1 MNLNGASRLSG
12 LLTSVV
18 DLHVRMAMQE
28 ANKDKRRLITGAVI
42 LGGGLSFLLLGVVMS
57 QIALALWV
65 RQTWRLTW
73 LAVTLILGGIDLALS
88 GVFLR
93 VGGALLKQPL
103 LPETLAGL
111 RSTTRALTGRRP
123 PPPG

>member
-1 MNLNGASRLSG
+1 MNLKGASRLSG

-28 ANKDKRRLITGAVI
+28 ANKDKRRLITGAV
-42 LGGGLSFLLLGVVMS
+42 LVGGGLSFLLMGVVMS

-65 RQTWRLTW
+65 RQTWRLSW
-73 LAVTLILGGIDLALS
+73 LAVVLSLGGIDLALS

-93 VGGALLKQPL
+93 VGGALLNKPL

-123 PPPG
+123 PPLG

>member
-28 ANKDKRRLITGAVI
+28 ANKDKRRLITGAVL

-57 QIALALWV
+57 QIALVLWV
-65 RQTWRLTW
+65 RHTWKLSW
-73 LAVTLILGGIDLALS
+73 LAVTLWLGGIDLALS

-93 VGGALLKQPL
+93 VGGALLKKPL

-123 PPPG
+123 SPPG

>member
-42 LGGGLSFLLLGVVMS
+42 LGGGLSFLLMGVVMS

-65 RQTWRLTW
+65 RQTWRLNW
-73 LAVTLILGGIDLALS
+73 LTVTLILGGIDLALS

-93 VGGALLKQPL
+93 VGGALLKKPL

>member
-1 MNLNGASRLSG
+1 MNLKGASRLSG

-18 DLHVRMAMQE
+18 DLHVRMALQE
-28 ANKDKRRLITGAVI
+28 ANKDKRRLITGSVMV
-42 LGGGLSFLLLGVVMS
+42 GGGLSFLLLGVVMS
-57 QIALALWV
+57 QIALALWLH
-65 RQTWRLTW
+65 QTWRLSW
-73 LAVTLILGGIDLALS
+73 LTVVLSMGGVDLALS

-93 VGGALLKQPL
+93 VGGDLLKKPL

-123 PPPG
+123 PPLG

>member
-93 VGGALLKQPL
+93 VGGALLKKPL